1 MQGPIR
7 NGQLV
12 KNADGTLIGTPV
24 GRFGYP
30 TRLHSVA
37 AARVPFITDKACSSL
52 DTTSGDWPDHLLLHI
67 VPPASGIASS
77 NPTNTCPN
85 TAHFVNGVLL
95 GVNAAYA
102 DGHVE
107 THNQA
112 QMLCGYASA
121 GSSPYWFY

>member
-1 MQGPIR
+1 MAS
-7 NGQLV
+7 
-12 KNADGTLIGTPV
+12 ADPK
-24 GRFGYP
+24 
-30 TRLHSVA
+30 
-37 AARVPFITDKACSSL
+37 D
-52 DTTSGDWPDHLLLHI
+52 
-67 VPPASGIASS
+67 
-77 NPTNTCPN
+77 TCPN

-112 QMLCGYASA
+112 TMLCGYVSG